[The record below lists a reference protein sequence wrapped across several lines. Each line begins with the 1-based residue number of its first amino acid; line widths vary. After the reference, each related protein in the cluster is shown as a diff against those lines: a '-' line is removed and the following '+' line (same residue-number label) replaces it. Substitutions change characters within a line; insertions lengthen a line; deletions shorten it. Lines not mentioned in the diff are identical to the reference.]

1 MRLYGVIQETG
12 LPLSFHAIYHQTERM
27 FEGMNK
33 FISVHALG
41 FIFYNLVHITNMI
54 VNGIPE
60 RFPKLKLLWI
70 ESGLAWIPF
79 MMQRLDNE
87 YLMRSSEAPLLKK
100 LPSEYMREMYYT
112 SQPIENN
119 DLALMESTFKAM
131 NAETQLLFSSDY
143 PHWDFN
149 LPSTIY
155 DLPFLSEEA
164 KLRILGKNAWD
175 LFQLDRR

>member
-1 MRLYGVIQETG
+1 
-12 LPLSFHAIYHQTERM
+12 
-27 FEGMNK
+27 
-33 FISVHALG
+33 
-41 FIFYNLVHITNMI
+41 
-54 VNGIPE
+54 
-60 RFPKLKLLWI
+60 
-70 ESGLAWIPF
+70 

-100 LPSEYMREMYYT
+100 LPSEYMRDMYYT

-119 DLALMESTFKAM
+119 DYALMESTMKAM